1 LNHTPDS
8 INTSKSSTFSGI
20 AQTLS
25 SRLQALLNILSF
37 GAKTSETVLP
47 LHETTDSIT
56 DHTNSESTS
65 LPPEPVYLLICYNE
79 GRFATKLLQLD
90 LTALHAESD
99 RALFQIL
106 RSKYHKLTGTRLSWL
121 SLKTLESIKFVYFEM
136 YKSEL
141 VDVRKEDDVPPPEDV
156 EYRYVPA
163 PPELIPP
170 VGSNYLMHI
179 FQHPDCAEEEPLC
192 LSKFPKKLKDR
203 LRCLRGV
210 RPGWGLQFIE
220 GWDSKKIWIIL
231 FVFFGLG
238 SLAMGVLWAV
248 FEHSIQD
255 VFSMAAYMVAFA
267 TVSVETVQAILVT

>member
-1 LNHTPDS
+1 MGLTLSRGVQTLLNNLRLGEHTP
-8 INTSKSSTFSGI
+8 KP
-20 AQTLS
+20 
-25 SRLQALLNILSF
+25 
-37 GAKTSETVLP
+37 VLP
-47 LHETTDSIT
+47 FHEMTESIP
-56 DHTNSESTS
+56 DHSNFEPRSP
-65 LPPEPVYLLICYNE
+65 PPEAVYLLICYNE
-79 GRFATKLLQLD
+79 GRFAIKLLQID

-99 RALFQIL
+99 RVLFQIL
-106 RSKYHKLTGTRLSWL
+106 RSKYHKLTRTRFSWL

-141 VDVRKEDDVPPPEDV
+141 VDVRKQDDVPPPEDL
-156 EYRYVPA
+156 EYRYEPA
-163 PPELIPP
+163 PPQLIPP

-179 FQHPDCAEEEPLC
+179 SQHPECAEDEPIC
-192 LSKFPKKLKDR
+192 LSRFPKKQKEKLK
-203 LRCLRGV
+203 CLSGV

-255 VFSMAAYMVAFA
+255 AFSMAAYMVAFA
-267 TVSVETVQAILVT
+267 TVSVGTVQAILVM